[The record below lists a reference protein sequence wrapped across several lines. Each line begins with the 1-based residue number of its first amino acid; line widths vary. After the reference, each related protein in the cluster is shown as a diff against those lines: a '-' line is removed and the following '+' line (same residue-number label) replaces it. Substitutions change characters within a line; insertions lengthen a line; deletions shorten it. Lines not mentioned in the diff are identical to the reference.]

1 MENKQQTLQSIREHT
16 KQLSRHDVRKVMVL
30 YEEEIHN
37 IGDCCLRFD
46 KLKYFRSF
54 FDHAEVSI
62 NFRLKKNRKYSD
74 ALLKNNPYLSAVTE
88 AEWEEIDFPSYD
100 VIIAIAYN
108 EEKLLDFLHA
118 RYGRAIAEGRYKA
131 SVYSMSQLILPPV
144 NFGRYLFTLNEA
156 LTEHVRTP
164 GPGELYIS
172 PGERSWGNAWL
183 EEKGMKPGED
193 LVILLDST
201 LRKEKLLRMDV
212 YFEFLSALLGRD
224 NVKVLVF
231 DEAGIGKEE
240 FYRAWLGDKLM
251 EKMIFS
257 RGLKLRED
265 LCLIGSGYTRMM
277 FGPCTG
283 LLHCASAIYNR
294 YVSEGMPP
302 EDAPLLMV
310 YTGQYAGLEQNAD
323 AWWGGAPLIDC
334 LMLKQR
340 NGRKELTLLSSLSA
354 EDRPKNDSLPC
365 SEYTTALLL
374 EFVASR
380 LRAMNGRRRSEAA
393 PV

>member
-1 MENKQQTLQSIREHT
+1 MQNKQQVLQRIQENT
-16 KQLSRHDVRKVMVL
+16 TQVSRHDVRRVIVL

-37 IGDCCLRFD
+37 IGDCCVRFD

-54 FDHAEVSI
+54 FDNAEVSI
-62 NFRLKKNRKYSD
+62 NFRLKKNRKYTDSF
-74 ALLKNNPYLSAVTE
+74 LKNNPHLAAVTE

-100 VIIAIAYN
+100 VVIAIAYN
-108 EEKLLDFLHA
+108 EEKFLQFLYA
-118 RYGRAIAEGRYKA
+118 RYGPAIAEGSYNA

-144 NFGRYLFTLNEA
+144 NFGRYIFTLNEA
-156 LTEHVRTP
+156 LTEHVKTP
-164 GPGELYIS
+164 GPGELYLS
-172 PGERSWGNAWL
+172 SAERGWGNAWL

-212 YFEFLSALLGRD
+212 YFEFLSVLLGRD

-231 DEAGIGKEE
+231 DEAGVGKEE

-251 EKMIFS
+251 AKMIFS
-257 RGLKLRED
+257 KGLKLRED
-265 LCLIGSGYTRMM
+265 LCIIGSGYTRMM

-283 LLHCASAIYNR
+283 LLHCASAIFNR

-302 EDAPLLMV
+302 ADAPLLVV
-310 YTGQYAGLEQNAD
+310 YTGQYAGLEQNAN
-323 AWWGGAPLIDC
+323 AWWGNAPLISC

-340 NGRKELTLLSSLSA
+340 NGRKELTLLSSLSE
-354 EDRPKNDSLPC
+354 EDKAKNDSLPC
-365 SEYTTALLL
+365 SEFTTALLL

-380 LRAMNGRRRSEAA
+380 LRAMSSRRQEAMMS
-393 PV
+393 

>member
-1 MENKQQTLQSIREHT
+1 M
-16 KQLSRHDVRKVMVL
+16 RKVMVL

-62 NFRLKKNRKYSD
+62 NFRLKKNRKYTD
-74 ALLKNNPYLSAVTE
+74 ALLKNNPHLAAVTE
-88 AEWEEIDFPSYD
+88 AEWEEIDLPSYD
-100 VIIAIAYN
+100 VVIAIAYN
-108 EEKLLDFLHA
+108 EEKFLDFLHR
-118 RYGRAIAEGRYKA
+118 RYGQVITEESYRA

-144 NFGRYLFTLNEA
+144 NFGRYIFTLNDA
-156 LTEHVRTP
+156 LAEHVKTP

-172 PGERSWGNAWL
+172 SEERSWGNRWL
-183 EEKGMKPGED
+183 EEKGMKQGEE

-257 RGLKLRED
+257 KGLQLRED
-265 LCLIGSGYTRMM
+265 LCIIGSAYTRMM

-294 YVSEGMPP
+294 YVGEGMPLA
-302 EDAPLLMV
+302 DAPLLVV
-310 YTGQYAGLEQNAD
+310 YTGQYAGLEQNAA

-340 NGRKELTLLSSLSA
+340 NGRKELTLLSSLSE
-354 EDRPKNDSLPC
+354 EDKSKNDSLPC

-380 LRAMNGRRRSEAA
+380 LRAMGSRRSEA
-393 PV
+393 VSV